1 MSDAPRGVVNRPVP
15 GGAAGISRGPV
26 RQIASWIREC
36 DGHLFGRFFDRHAGI
51 QLRNARLEHVDPAAM
66 DGLLVTGGPD
76 IAAEFL
82 NQGPVDTKL
91 IQGPEPER
99 DAWEFAALRAAHA
112 RGLPML
118 CVCKGVQALNVALGG
133 TLLLDIPGHNAPELR
148 DANVQPLRYAVGAR
162 HRFEMVNSSHHQAL
176 DRVADALEVE
186 AWHAG
191 DGIIEQ
197 VRVRKYPWGIG
208 VQYHPERDEIY
219 AALFDDFISE
229 VKRGPGH
236 R

>member
-1 MSDAPRGVVNRPVP
+1 MSDTARGVVNRPLP
-15 GGAAGISRGPV
+15 AGAAEISRGPT

-36 DGHLFGRFFDRHAGI
+36 DDDLFRRFFDRHAGI
-51 QLRNARLEHVDPAAM
+51 HLGNARVDEVDLAAM

-76 IAAEFL
+76 ISVEFL
-82 NQGPVDTKL
+82 NQGPVDTGL

-99 DAWEFAALRAAHA
+99 DAWEFAAIRAAHA

-133 TLLLDIPGHNAPELR
+133 TLLLDIPGHGAPEMR
-148 DANVQPLRYAVGAR
+148 DANVQPLRYAAGAR
-162 HRFEMVNSSHHQAL
+162 HRFERVNSSHHQAL

-197 VRVRKYPWGIG
+197 VRIRNHPWGVG
-208 VQYHPERDEIY
+208 VQYHPERDEMY
-219 AALFDDFISE
+219 ASLFDDFVSE
-229 VKRGPGH
+229 VKRGPGK